1 MLFFLSDKCV
11 LEYKF
16 KRSVFCLLII
26 EFFNVSVSRLFKFS
40 LYLLL
45 FNLRKRILL
54 LLVIK
59 VYSPTSIL
67 LIDSYTDL
75 ERLLEFVHPNF
86 PPSKEVFEILNL
98 FADLA
103 NPYFSI

>member
-26 EFFNVSVSRLFKFS
+26 EFFNFSVSRLFKLA

-54 LLVIK
+54 PLVIK

-75 ERLLEFVHPNF
+75 ERLLEFVQPNF

-98 FADLA
+98 F
-103 NPYFSI
+103 S